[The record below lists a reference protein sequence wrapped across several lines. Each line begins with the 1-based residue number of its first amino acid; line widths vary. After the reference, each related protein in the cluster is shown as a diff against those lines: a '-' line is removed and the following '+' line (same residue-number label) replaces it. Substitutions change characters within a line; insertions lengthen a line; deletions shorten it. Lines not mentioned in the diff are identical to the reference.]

1 MFDIFHPSGLLG
13 LPLNWRS
20 SLIVLLFFFS
30 SYWVLG
36 NKINYFIKSL
46 FNVLVVEFSAVFGR
60 LNFPGAVFLRVSL
73 FTYILFN
80 NFFGLFPY
88 IFTSSSHGVF
98 TLALALPL
106 WLGHMRIAFSQN
118 LESSLAHF
126 VPLNT
131 PGVLIPFIVIIELIR
146 RIIRPFT
153 LAIRLAANIIAGHLL
168 LRLLSEKITTGRLI
182 IFFRV
187 LVGLLRLIILELG
200 VRVIQAYVFRLLS
213 TLYLNEVNTKKFM
226 CLNSVINIL
235 DFLSKDDFSL
245 NI

>member
-1 MFDIFHPSGLLG
+1 
-13 LPLNWRS
+13 
-20 SLIVLLFFFS
+20 
-30 SYWVLG
+30 
-36 NKINYFIKSL
+36 
-46 FNVLVVEFSAVFGR
+46 
-60 LNFPGAVFLRVSL
+60 
-73 FTYILFN
+73 
-80 NFFGLFPY
+80 
-88 IFTSSSHGVF
+88 
-98 TLALALPL
+98 
-106 WLGHMRIAFSQN
+106 MRIAFSQN